1 LPVIAALVPRHSGIT
16 ARSHFGALA
25 TDVLDALAQS
35 ALLVVFLAHQAW
47 LMLDAIGRT
56 LYRLFVSHRHL
67 LDWTTAAQS
76 TSMLRTDWVGF
87 ARQMAGSLFIA
98 SLATVFVCYA
108 GGAARLVA
116 VPFILAWLFA
126 PAIARWVS
134 VAPADAGNLAIVEAD
149 VRSLRLIAR
158 RTWRFFE
165 TFVTEADH
173 MLPPDNFQEDPDPV
187 VAHRTSPTNL
197 GLLLLS
203 TIAAR
208 DFGWIG
214 TLETVERLEATLAT
228 MGSLSASAATSSIGT
243 THPTC
248 ARSSRSISLRSTAAT
263 WPAT

>member
-1 LPVIAALVPRHSGIT
+1 
-16 ARSHFGALA
+16 
-25 TDVLDALAQS
+25 
-35 ALLVVFLAHQAW
+35 
-47 LMLDAIGRT
+47 
-56 LYRLFVSHRHL
+56 
-67 LDWTTAAQS
+67 
-76 TSMLRTDWVGF
+76 
-87 ARQMAGSLFIA
+87 MADSLFIA
-98 SLATVFVCYA
+98 SLATLFVCYA

-165 TFVTEADH
+165 TFRHRGRPHAAT
-173 MLPPDNFQEDPDPV
+173 DNFQEDPDPV

-228 MGSLSASAATSSIGT
+228 MDRSSASAATSSLVRHIRPAPARAGLYIFGRQRQSGRPSDRARQCLRGMARQSADARGT
-243 THPTC
+243 IAGAGDSLALAREALQALPTTC
-248 ARSSRSISLRSTAAT
+248 APMSSRRVN
-263 WPAT
+263 WPAAWTTLRRRCRNSWAG